1 MGMVMDLNDRVM
13 KRLKMSDL
21 RMLLAVAQWGSMSKA
36 AAHLNITQS
45 AVSKALIE
53 LEHALGVRLLDRN
66 PQGVEPTQFG
76 RALLSRGS
84 IIFDEL
90 RQGVKEIEFLADP
103 AGGELRI
110 GIGPPLAELL
120 SDIIDRLSLRYPKM
134 IFHVIE
140 QDVGAL
146 MNGAL
151 RERAIDLVLGRIATP
166 IDDDTFS
173 ADILFDDRPF
183 VVAGAASPWS
193 RRRKITLAEL
203 AGERWIFPLL
213 TGVAGSAASDVF
225 LANGLEVPRVSVIAN
240 SIRVRDRLLATGRY
254 LAVAPGVELRFSN
267 DKRTELKVLPVR
279 FDVKPRPVGIVT
291 LKNRSLGPAARI
303 FADEARLLTKRMTKG
318 S

>member
-1 MGMVMDLNDRVM
+1 MVMDLNDRVM
-13 KRLKMSDL
+13 QRLKMSDL

-53 LEHALGVRLLDRN
+53 LEHTLGVRLLDRN

-76 RALLSRGS
+76 RALLNRGTA
-84 IIFDEL
+84 IFDEL

-120 SDIIDRLSLRYPKM
+120 SDIIDRLSSRYSKM

-140 QDVGAL
+140 RDVNAL
-146 MNGAL
+146 MDGEL

-183 VVAGAASPWS
+183 VIAGTANPWS
-193 RRRKITLAEL
+193 RRRKIRLAEL
-203 AGERWIFPLL
+203 VGERWIFPPLA
-213 TGVAGSAASDVF
+213 GVAGSAVSDAF

-267 DKRTELKVLPVR
+267 DKRSQLKVLPVK

-303 FADEARLLTKRMTKG
+303 FAEEARLLTKRMTKAG
-318 S
+318 

>member
-1 MGMVMDLNDRVM
+1 
-13 KRLKMSDL
+13 
-21 RMLLAVAQWGSMSKA
+21 
-36 AAHLNITQS
+36 
-45 AVSKALIE
+45 VSKALIE
-53 LEHALGVRLLDRN
+53 LEHTLGVRLLDRN

-76 RALLSRGS
+76 RALLNRGTA
-84 IIFDEL
+84 IFDEL

-120 SDIIDRLSLRYPKM
+120 SDIIDRLSSRYSKM

-140 QDVGAL
+140 RDVNAL
-146 MNGAL
+146 MDGEL

-183 VVAGAASPWS
+183 VIAGAANPWS
-193 RRRKITLAEL
+193 RRRKIRLAEL
-203 AGERWIFPLL
+203 VGERWIFPPLA
-213 TGVAGSAASDVF
+213 GVAGSAVSDAF

-267 DKRTELKVLPVR
+267 DKRSQLKVLPVK

-303 FADEARLLTKRMTKG
+303 FAEEARLLTKRMTKAG
-318 S
+318 

>member
-1 MGMVMDLNDRVM
+1 
-13 KRLKMSDL
+13 MSDL

-53 LEHALGVRLLDRN
+53 LEHTLGVRLLDRN

-76 RALLSRGS
+76 RALLNRGTA
-84 IIFDEL
+84 IFDEL

-120 SDIIDRLSLRYPKM
+120 SDIIDRLSSRYSKM

-140 QDVGAL
+140 RDVNAL
-146 MNGAL
+146 MDGEL

-183 VVAGAASPWS
+183 VIAGTANPWS
-193 RRRKITLAEL
+193 RRRKIRLAEL
-203 AGERWIFPLL
+203 VGERWIFPPLA
-213 TGVAGSAASDVF
+213 GVAGSAVSDAF

-267 DKRTELKVLPVR
+267 DKRSQLKVLPVK

-303 FADEARLLTKRMTKG
+303 FAEEARLLTKRMTKAG
-318 S
+318 

>member
-1 MGMVMDLNDRVM
+1 
-13 KRLKMSDL
+13 
-21 RMLLAVAQWGSMSKA
+21 MSKA

-53 LEHALGVRLLDRN
+53 LEHTLGVRLLDRN

-76 RALLSRGS
+76 RALLNRGTA
-84 IIFDEL
+84 IFDEL

-120 SDIIDRLSLRYPKM
+120 SDIIDRLSSRYSKM

-140 QDVGAL
+140 RDVNAL
-146 MNGAL
+146 MDGEL

-183 VVAGAASPWS
+183 VIAGTANPWS
-193 RRRKITLAEL
+193 RRRKIRLAEL
-203 AGERWIFPLL
+203 VGERWIFPPLA
-213 TGVAGSAASDVF
+213 GVAGSAVSDAF

-267 DKRTELKVLPVR
+267 DKRSQLKVLPVK

-303 FADEARLLTKRMTKG
+303 FAEEARLLTKRMTKAG
-318 S
+318 